1 MTEAYRGRGLR
12 PDALLEIRNPRGASA
27 NVIVEHAQGRPQR
40 ALEQLGWLVK
50 TWEGSVPVHGLLT
63 ASYLSPKLR
72 AQCAQVGIGYA
83 DGTGSFQLDVPAL
96 GLFLLSERAG
106 RPERVPTRRSFARLA
121 GPGASAVV
129 EELLS
134 LEGAT
139 GIRDLA
145 ARVGVDPATVSRTVA
160 GLADDGLVDRS
171 RTGEVLDADRQG
183 LLRRWSQDYRVF
195 SRRRIALD
203 VPRPASAIHR
213 LVREAGTPA
222 TFTTSVALRAW
233 LPEAVLPITELSQV
247 VAYTVDVEALGGALR
262 GRPVSI
268 ARAPL
273 VLLPV
278 TDATA
283 PRIAH
288 DDPRWGPVVS
298 VPRAMVD
305 LMTSGGRGT
314 EEAEQLLATLAER
327 DSRWR

>member
-1 MTEAYRGRGLR
+1 MTEEYRDLGLR
-12 PDALLEIRNPRGASA
+12 TDALLKIRNPQGASA

-50 TWEGSVPVHGLLT
+50 TWEGGVPIHGLLT

-72 AQCAQVGIGYA
+72 AQCAQMGVGYS
-83 DGTGSFQLDVPAL
+83 DGTGSFQLDVPEL
-96 GLFLLSERAG
+96 GLFLLADRAG
-106 RPERVPTRRSFARLA
+106 RPERAPTRRSFSRLA

-134 LEGAT
+134 LERTT

-160 GLADDGLVDRS
+160 GLDDEGLVHRS
-171 RTGEVLDADRQG
+171 RTGELLDADRQG

-195 SRRRIALD
+195 SRRRIALA
-203 VPRPASAIHR
+203 VPRPASVIHR
-213 LVREAGTPA
+213 LVREGDTPA

-247 VAYTVDVEALGGALR
+247 VAYTVDAETLGDTLR
-262 GRPVSI
+262 ARPVSI

-278 TDATA
+278 TNATA
-283 PRIAH
+283 PRIAR

-305 LMTSGGRGT
+305 LMTSGGRGA
-314 EEAEQLLATLAER
+314 EEAEQLLAILGER
-327 DSRWR
+327 DARWR